1 VGYGVRDMGYS
12 ILIVD
17 DDQELRRLYRT
28 ILEREGYSVDE
39 AANGA
44 EALKYL
50 MSYTPDVLV
59 MDMLMPMLG
68 GESVM
73 KRIQQMPGLENMR
86 IVILTAYP
94 RFRESAQFLQADQ
107 FLVKPVKPNDML
119 HAIEAAL
126 GVDGVAGS

>member
-1 VGYGVRDMGYS
+1 MGYS

-28 ILEREGYSVDE
+28 ILEREGYTVDE

-73 KRIQQMPGLENMR
+73 KRIQQMPGLESMR

-94 RFRESAQFLQADQ
+94 RFRESAHFLQADQ
-107 FLVKPVKPNDML
+107 FLVKPVKPSDML
-119 HAIEAAL
+119 QAIEAAL
-126 GVDGVAGS
+126 GVDGAAGS

>member
-1 VGYGVRDMGYS
+1 MGYS

-28 ILEREGYSVDE
+28 ILEREGYTVDE
-39 AANGA
+39 ASNGA

-73 KRIQQMPGLENMR
+73 KRIQQMPSLAAMR

-107 FLVKPVKPNDML
+107 FLVKPIKPNDL
-119 HAIEAAL
+119 VQAIRVTLSE
-126 GVDGVAGS
+126 DGASDS